1 MLSATP
7 RSYLLTADGGFGG
20 NTRSSDTHI
29 WYHLRDSD
37 VEEVEK
43 SANVCTRIHTSVV
56 GVFRTLCFNHKKI
69 SLSAYLS

>member
-29 WYHLRDSD
+29 WWDLRDRD

-43 SANVCTRIHTSVV
+43 SVNVRS
-56 GVFRTLCFNHKKI
+56 
-69 SLSAYLS
+69 